1 MHWNDLKFCHLFT
14 IISCK
19 YTNSEYREIQPYHFV
34 STIRIIWCAWKLLKL
49 SKTDVKKLG
58 FGESELLSSHKL
70 QVYNIIFFGH
80 FANFNDSIIF
90 LLVNFFR
97 KFLSEY
103 EQFAWFVQF
112 KQHYCSVVF
121 AFLLCEESY
130 VIIFSLL
137 DLPSCEYECEYL
149 LEVYNKTTKKT
160 REFF

>member
-97 KFLSEY
+97 KFFIWIRTICVVCAIQTTLLFSCIRISPLWRILCHH
-103 EQFAWFVQF
+103 FFTFGSPIMWIWMWI
-112 KQHYCSVVF
+112 SVR
-121 AFLLCEESY
+121 
-130 VIIFSLL
+130 SLQ
-137 DLPSCEYECEYL
+137 
-149 LEVYNKTTKKT
+149 
-160 REFF
+160 

>member
-70 QVYNIIFFGH
+70 QVYNIFFGH

-90 LLVNFFR
+90 LLLNFFR
-97 KFLSEY
+97 KFSSEY

-112 KQHYCSVVF
+112 KQ
-121 AFLLCEESY
+121 
-130 VIIFSLL
+130 IIVQLHSHFSFVKN
-137 DLPSCEYECEYL
+137 PMSS
-149 LEVYNKTTKKT
+149 
-160 REFF
+160 FFHFRISHHVNMNVNIC